1 MTPQWCHLFLKE
13 ETMKK
18 DENLLIGVLTMVVL
32 SSIFMNK
39 ANALSPENNLSN
51 NTTIVSSTAKAVFL
65 VSKPKSLTAV
75 PKDINTLA
83 KYQDATS
90 LSDRQLKDLL
100 RAVGFKGQGLKN
112 AWAIAKRES
121 NGQPIRFNG
130 NTKTGDNSYGLFQI
144 NMIGNLNP
152 DRKAKFGINYTSD
165 LLNPVIN
172 AQIAY
177 HMSKGGYDWTAW
189 HGMTPRAKTWLKKYP
204 A

>member
-1 MTPQWCHLFLKE
+1 
-13 ETMKK
+13 MKK
-18 DENLLIGVLTMVVL
+18 DEKLLIGVLAMVVL
-32 SSIFMNK
+32 SSVFINK
-39 ANALSPENNLSN
+39 ANALSSENNLSS

-75 PKDINTLA
+75 PKDIDTLA
-83 KYQDATS
+83 KYQDATK
-90 LSDRQLKDLL
+90 LSDHQLKDLL

-130 NTKTGDNSYGLFQI
+130 NVKTGDNSYGLFQI
-144 NMIGNLNP
+144 NMIGDLNP
-152 DRKAKFGINYTSD
+152 ERKAKFGINYTSD

-177 HMSKGGYDWTAW
+177 FMSKGGYDWSSW
-189 HGMTPRAKTWLKKYP
+189 HGINAKAQMWLKKYP

>member
-1 MTPQWCHLFLKE
+1 
-13 ETMKK
+13 MKK
-18 DENLLIGVLTMVVL
+18 DQKLLVGVLAMVVL
-32 SSIFMNK
+32 FSIFMNR
-39 ANALSPENNLSN
+39 ANALSLENNLSK

-75 PKDINTLA
+75 PKDIDTLA
-83 KYQDATS
+83 KYQDAIM
-90 LSDRQLKDLL
+90 LSDAQLKDLL

-144 NMIGNLNP
+144 NMIGDLNP
-152 DRKAKFGINYTSD
+152 ERKAKFGINYTSD

-177 HMSKGGYDWTAW
+177 HMSKGGYDWSSW
-189 HGMTPRAKTWLKKYP
+189 HGMTPKAKVWLLKFPKS
-204 A
+204 